1 MIIPVRLARCSRV
14 ARSSSAV
21 VLCMLVACGKP
32 APPPKRP
39 VAVTVAPAERGPVPY
54 VIGANGQVE
63 PINSVAIQAQAGGVI
78 TDVLF
83 KEGADV
89 ALGQPLIKIDPRPFE
104 AALRQAEAMLARDQ
118 ASAANAVRDAERYAA
133 LVQKDYVTKSQAD
146 QAVAA
151 AAAQT
156 AVVDADKAA
165 VENARLNLEYT
176 TIRAPIAGR
185 TGSLLVHAGNVVRP
199 GGGEPL
205 VTINQI
211 HPIRIRFA
219 VPERYLAEVQRYAK
233 AGKVRVI
240 ANLATT
246 GEPEAGVLSFVENAV
261 DTVTGTVTLKGEF
274 PNTSGRLWPGQFLP
288 VQVELYVE
296 PNAVTIPTA
305 AIVVG
310 QNGSYVFVVEAGN
323 TVRVQPVVTE
333 RAYQDR
339 TIVTKGLD
347 AGTSVVTDGQSRL
360 EAGVKI
366 DVRPGVQ

>member
-1 MIIPVRLARCSRV
+1 MA
-14 ARSSSAV
+14 
-21 VLCMLVACGKP
+21 ACAKP
-32 APPPKRP
+32 EPPEKKP
-39 VAVTVAPAERGPVPY
+39 VAVTVATAQRGPVPY

-78 TDVLF
+78 TAVLF
-83 KEGADV
+83 NEGADV
-89 ALGQPLIKIDPRPFE
+89 TLGQPLIKIDARPYE
-104 AALRQAEAMLARDQ
+104 SALRQAEAVLARDQ
-118 ASAANAVRDAERYAA
+118 VSAANAARDADRYAA

-146 QAVAA
+146 QAIAA

-156 AVVDADKAA
+156 AVVEADKAA

-219 VPERYLAEVQRYAK
+219 VPERFLSEVQKYAK

-240 ANLATT
+240 ANPST
-246 GEPEAGVLSFVENAV
+246 GGAPEVGFLSFVENAV

-274 PNTSGRLWPGQFLP
+274 PNASGRLWPGQFLR
-288 VQVELYVE
+288 VEVELYVE
-296 PNAVTIPTA
+296 PDVVTVPTVAV
-305 AIVVG
+305 VVG
-310 QNGSYVFVVEAGN
+310 QNGSYVFVVDAAS
-323 TVRVQPVVTE
+323 TVTVQPVETE
-333 RAYQDR
+333 RAFEDK
-339 TIVTKGLD
+339 TIIAKGLD
-347 AGTSVVTDGQSRL
+347 AGVQVVTDGQSRL
-360 EAGVKI
+360 EPGAKVEI
-366 DVRPGVQ
+366 RPGVQ

>member
-1 MIIPVRLARCSRV
+1 MRVRAFALLA
-14 ARSSSAV
+14 A
-21 VLCMLVACGKP
+21 VACSKP
-32 APPPKRP
+32 APPAKKP
-39 VAVTVAPAERGPVPY
+39 VAITVAAAERSSVPY

-89 ALGQPLIKIDPRPFE
+89 NQGQPLIKIDSRPFE
-104 AALRQAEAMLARDQ
+104 SALRQAQAVLARDQ
-118 ASAANAVRDAERYAA
+118 VSAANAGRDADRYAA

-176 TIRAPIAGR
+176 TIRAPITGR

-219 VPERYLAEVQRYAK
+219 VPERFLVEVQRYART
-233 AGKVRVI
+233 GKVRVT
-240 ANLATT
+240 ATPAA
-246 GEPEAGVLSFVENAV
+246 GGIPEEGVLSFVENAV
-261 DTVTGTVTLKGEF
+261 DTITGTVTLKGEF
-274 PNTSGRLWPGQFLP
+274 PNESGRLWPGQFLP
-288 VQVELYVE
+288 IQVQLYVE
-296 PNAVTIPTA
+296 PNVITIPTVA
-305 AIVVG
+305 VVVG
-310 QNGSYVFVVEAGN
+310 QAGSFVFVVDAAN
-323 TVRVQPVVTE
+323 TVKVQPVETE
-333 RAYQDR
+333 RAYGDK
-339 TIVTKGLD
+339 TIVSKGLD
-347 AGTSVVTDGQSRL
+347 TGTRVVTDGQSRL
-360 EAGVKI
+360 EAGAKVEI
-366 DVRPGVQ
+366 RPGVQ

>member
-1 MIIPVRLARCSRV
+1 MRPGAFFLFA
-14 ARSSSAV
+14 AAAV
-21 VLCMLVACGKP
+21 GCAKP
-32 APPPKRP
+32 APPPKKP
-39 VAVTVAPAERGPVPY
+39 VAVTVATATRGPVPY

-63 PINSVAIQAQAGGVI
+63 PINTVSIEAQAGGVI
-78 TDVLF
+78 TEVLF

-89 ALGQPLIKIDPRPFE
+89 TMGQPLIKIDPRPFQ
-104 AALRQAEAMLARDQ
+104 AALRQAEAVLARDQ
-118 ASAANAVRDAERYAA
+118 ASAANASRDAERYAA

-156 AVVDADKAA
+156 AIVDADKAA

-219 VPERYLAEVQRYAK
+219 VPERFLAEVQRYAK
-233 AGKVRVI
+233 AGKVQVLASP
-240 ANLATT
+240 ANGGQPET
-246 GEPEAGVLSFVENAV
+246 GFLSFVENAV

-274 PNTSGRLWPGQFLP
+274 PNASGRLWPGQFLP
-288 VQVELYVE
+288 IQVELYVE
-296 PNAVTIPTA
+296 PNAVTVPTVA
-305 AIVVG
+305 VVVG
-310 QNGSYVFVVEAGN
+310 QNGAYVFVIEAGN
-323 TVRVQPVVTE
+323 TVKVQPVETE

-339 TIVTKGLD
+339 TIITKGLEP
-347 AGTSVVTDGQSRL
+347 GTQVVTDGQSRL
-360 EAGVKI
+360 EAGAKVEVK
-366 DVRPGVQ
+366 PGAQ